1 MNVGLRRTLIG
12 ALALWPAALGM
23 TSCADNE
30 STIFIRQVNVPVS
43 SGTGCTVEASPTNP
57 FITRGLLDLAFRSQY
72 VATLLVG
79 NQLVPRGSATQA
91 RTETA
96 RVAIQG
102 TEVHA
107 VDNATGTVVFG
118 PKTVPGSGFV
128 DPATGSNASYGLT
141 DSVLFGVD
149 PGSQA
154 SLDFAGSIQA
164 GTGSRSV
171 TAFTKV
177 FGRTLGGMD
186 VESGEWE
193 FPISICYGCLVAY
206 PPDASNP
213 ALGRPNCDAPVA
225 TGTTLDTP
233 CAIGQDSTVDCRLC
247 KQVRGADPIC
257 EPP

>member
-1 MNVGLRRTLIG
+1 MNVVVRRTLLG
-12 ALALWPAALGM
+12 AIVVASSVLCGPG
-23 TSCADNE
+23 CADNE
-30 STIFIRQVNVPVS
+30 STIFIRQVNIPIS
-43 SGTGCTVEASPTNP
+43 SGSGCTVEASPTNP
-57 FITRGLLDLAFRSQY
+57 FITRGLLDIAFRNQY

-102 TEVHA
+102 SVVHA
-107 VDNATGTVVFG
+107 VDNATGEIVFG
-118 PKTVPGSGFV
+118 PKTVPGSGFI

-141 DSVLFGVD
+141 DTVLFGID
-149 PGSQA
+149 PTSAA
-154 SLDFAGSIQA
+154 STDFDQRVRAG
-164 GTGSRSV
+164 GGHSV
-171 TAFTKV
+171 TAFVRV

-186 VESGEWE
+186 VESGEWQ
-193 FPISICYGCLVAY
+193 FPVSVCYGCLVSY

-213 ALGRPNCDAPVA
+213 GLGMPNCDAPVA

-233 CAIGQDSTVDCRLC
+233 CAIGQDSSVDCRLC
-247 KQVRGADPIC
+247 RQVLGAAPIC